1 MGCMTVEDAARQAL
15 EQQRTVEI
23 TTTGRRSGQP
33 RRIETWRY
41 RADGRYWL
49 TGSPGSRDWYANVL
63 AHPEFTLHLDD
74 LDLQV
79 RGRPVTDADERAHIF
94 GEIVPALDWAGSLE
108 SWIAGSPLVEIELGD
123 VAGDEERRNASR
135 PH

>member
-1 MGCMTVEDAARQAL
+1 MTVRDAAWQAL
-15 EQQRTVEI
+15 EWQRTVEI
-23 TTTGRRSGQP
+23 TTTGRRSGQL

-41 RADGRYWL
+41 RAGGRYWL

-63 AHPEFTLHLDD
+63 AHPEFTLHLNG

-79 RGRPVTDADERAHIF
+79 RGRPVIDADERARVF

-108 SWIAGSPLVEIELGD
+108 SWIAGSPLVEIEVG
-123 VAGDEERRNASR
+123 
-135 PH
+135 